1 MAAGSLADATG
12 LAPRGH
18 NLSLSTAKIEKVVGR
33 AMPTSQAGVQRALA
47 EREAL
52 MDYFGV
58 SEE

>member
-1 MAAGSLADATG
+1 LAEATG

-18 NLSLSTAKIEKVVGR
+18 NLSLSTAKIEKLVGR
-33 AMPTSQAGVQRALA
+33 AMPTSEVGVQRALA
-47 EREAL
+47 ERKAL